1 MDCRGLSEE
10 NKYIYTDSINE
21 CNICY
26 QNYHE
31 GFKCKR
37 CVFLC
42 CPTCF
47 NNYYFQEEETKCP
60 MCRF

>member
-1 MDCRGLSEE
+1 MEDL
-10 NKYIYTDSINE
+10 KYIYIDEINE

-26 QNYHE
+26 NNHHE
-31 GFKCKR
+31 SFKCKR

-42 CPTCF
+42 CPKCF
-47 NNYYFQEEETKCP
+47 NNFYFLDEVTYCP